1 MIVAADV
8 VLAGC
13 SALAGA
19 CAALDHVR
27 VRLALSLDA
36 LIERDRRDT
45 PQPTRCVLVLDD
57 EEGGRDSMRLL
68 LAPLSAEV
76 LTASTPAEA
85 RALISARRPAAIVA
99 DYYLRGETSAALLR
113 GRPAYARAV
122 LVTGAVDLAALAGI
136 ARGCGAD
143 LRERPITLEA
153 QDALC
158 ALVASYLPPETP

>member
-1 MIVAADV
+1 VIVAADA

-13 SALAGA
+13 SAVMGG
-19 CAALDHVR
+19 CAMLDAAR

-36 LIERDRRDT
+36 LISRDRRDT

-68 LAPLSAEV
+68 LAPLGAEV
-76 LTASTPAEA
+76 ITASTPAEA

-99 DYYLRGETSAALLR
+99 DYYLRG
-113 GRPAYARAV
+113 AYARAV
-122 LVTGAVDLAALAGI
+122 LVTGAVDLTALTGI